1 MLTEPP
7 PQSGRMARLTLADLS
22 HALSGNERLLHEAS
36 ERAMRHPAG
45 RVALV
50 LHLSRLAP
58 PAPRP
63 HHIRVARVLLQDSA
77 QRFGGQV
84 IGLRNQD
91 LVLLGAESGAANA
104 DQPHAPV
111 NLPATLARLFAAD
124 VPDPARLVSLWHLQT
139 EAASLTAYL
148 AERAADKPDEE
159 SSAGAAPESALS
171 LAELQETLAHAPL
184 PELMAQQTGMVLDA
198 DRRRPLDDRLT
209 PAFREL
215 SLSLAGLRLRP
226 LVAQA
231 VGDPYLYRHFAAA
244 LDTRLIQLLHDD
256 LARSGRITRPAVGG
270 LGAVHIE
277 LGLEAIL
284 SPAFARLSSLAQ
296 SAGVRLWVSIP
307 FMPLCH
313 DADLMDHARRILD
326 LTGCAMIMNR
336 VDALALA
343 FLRQAAMSPSLIK
356 LAWTRH
362 LAEIAI
368 GSPASHAL
376 AGIDPACLALTG
388 VDSDQALI
396 WGQARGIAL
405 FQGPFLDQIMA
416 ATRMAQCDSASLC
429 TMRQCSSR
437 ATALGPSGRV
447 GCANPGL
454 LDTRF
459 RAAS

>member
-1 MLTEPP
+1 VLIEPP
-7 PQSGRMARLTLADLS
+7 PLPGKLARLTSADLS

-36 ERAMRHPAG
+36 ERVMRHPQG

-50 LHLSRLAP
+50 LHLSRLSP

-84 IGLRNQD
+84 MGLRNQD

-104 DQPHAPV
+104 DQPHAPI

-148 AERAADKPDEE
+148 AERAADKPEVE
-159 SSAGAAPESALS
+159 TGPGAAPESALS

-184 PELMAQQTGMVLDA
+184 PELMVQQTGMSLDP
-198 DRRRPLDDRLT
+198 DRRRPLDHRLV

-215 SLSLAGLRLRP
+215 SLSLAGLSLRP
-226 LVAQA
+226 LVTQA
-231 VGDPYLYRHFAAA
+231 VSDPYLYRHFAAA
-244 LDTRLIQLLHDD
+244 LDVRLIQLLHDD
-256 LARSGRITRPAVGG
+256 LAKSGRITRAAASG
-270 LGAVHIE
+270 LGALHID

-284 SPAFARLSSLAQ
+284 SPAFARMSSLAQ
-296 SAGVRLWVSIP
+296 SAGLAMWVSIP

-313 DADLMDHARRILD
+313 DADLMEHARRVLD
-326 LTGCAMIMNR
+326 LTGCALILNR

-343 FLRQAAMSPSLIK
+343 FVRHQAMAPALIK
-356 LAWTRH
+356 LVWSPH
-362 LAEIAI
+362 LAEIAA
-368 GSPASHAL
+368 GSAAANAL
-376 AGIDPACLALTG
+376 AGIDPARLALTG
-388 VDSDQALI
+388 VETDQAVI

-405 FQGPFLDQIMA
+405 YQGAFLDQIQA
-416 ATRMAQCDSASLC
+416 ATRMAHCDSARLC
-429 TMRQCSSR
+429 TIRQCAAR
-437 ATALGPSGRV
+437 ANALGPSGRV

-459 RAAS
+459 KAA